1 MESTILHVL
10 ESLGYRFDSCS
21 GAYRRCIQH
30 DSLVINTNKDLF
42 YWNKLGIGGN
52 SYQFLTKVESMDSG
66 SAMKYLET
74 LTGNYQPRL
83 FPKQESEII
92 FPTKDQVEYLAK
104 RANFYYKNLLNDK
117 DHIEYWYKQGINEF
131 SIHRFRLGWA
141 YECPVVP
148 HQDSFTI
155 PYIRGTDIINIR
167 HRLNVTNNNKY
178 RPEMPGLSN
187 YLFNINGLYRQDS
200 INWPGDAILIEG
212 EKKAIVF
219 HQNGFRVAAIPGAN
233 AWRTKF
239 IEEFTKANINYVYVL
254 LDPGMEQQAEKIVK
268 SIQTFGK
275 MAKPVYLPDKP
286 DDMINNGVKPKEIL
300 DYLDA

>member
-1 MESTILHVL
+1 MSSTILSVL
-10 ESLGYRFDSCS
+10 ESLGYKFEGN
-21 GAYRRCIQH
+21 GAYRRCTQH
-30 DSLVINTNKDLF
+30 DSLVINVDKDLF

-52 SYQFLTKVESMDSG
+52 AYQFLTRVEDMSTS
-66 SAMKYLET
+66 SAMKYLND

-83 FPKQESEII
+83 FPKQENELIL
-92 FPTKDQVEYLAK
+92 PTKDQVEYLAK
-104 RANFYYKNLLNDK
+104 RTFFYHKNLLDDK

-131 SIHRFRLGWA
+131 SIHKFKLGWA

-167 HRLNVTNNNKY
+167 HRLNNNTKDKY
-178 RPEMPGLSN
+178 RPEMAGLSN
-187 YLFNINGLYRQDS
+187 YLFNVNGLYRQDG

-219 HQNGFRVAAIPGAN
+219 HQHGFRVAAIPGAN

-239 IEEFTKANINYVYVL
+239 VEEFNKAGIDCIYVL
-254 LDPGMEQQAEKIVK
+254 LDPGMEQQAEKIAK
-268 SIQTFGK
+268 SIQMFGK
-275 MAKPVYLPDKP
+275 KAKPIFLPDKP
-286 DDMINNGVKPKEIL
+286 DDMILSGIKAGEIL
-300 DYLDA
+300 DYLGV